1 MESVILSK
9 KEKERK
15 RFQRTPESLEVPNL
29 LAVQLE
35 SFNWFLEEGLLEL
48 FREVSP
54 IYDFNENYYIEFVS
68 PSLGEPKHS
77 EMECKEKGLTYSVPL
92 RAKVRLVSKITGEI
106 KESEVYLGELPWMT
120 ERGTFIINGTEKVI
134 INQLIRSPGIYFD
147 SQLDISGRTIF
158 RASLIP
164 SRGVWLEFETDTE
177 GAIFFRVDTSGKKI
191 PLTLLLKAVCFDTE
205 DDLVLGFRPYET
217 VLARTLKVESKPYSK
232 DEALL
237 ELLRRLNPG
246 TPVNLDNAIR
256 LINDL
261 FFDSKRYDLG
271 KVGRYKLNRKFK
283 ENVPLDVRILRAEDI
298 INISYQMAM
307 LIYMAESGEPYDE
320 YLDDIDHL
328 GNRRVKRIGEMLQ
341 HQFRIGF
348 TRMERMIKE
357 RMSLQPD
364 MEKATPQVLI
374 NIRPLTAA
382 IKEFFNSSQLC
393 QFMDQ
398 TNPLAELTNKR
409 RVSALGPGGLSR
421 ERAGF
426 EVRDVHH
433 THYGRLCPME
443 TPEGPNIGLITSLAI
458 YARINELGFIET
470 PYWKVENGRVTDRVE
485 YLTADEEQE
494 YKIAQANI
502 NLGEDGYILDEEVPC
517 AYKGTFIM
525 IPKDQVQYMDVSS
538 SQIVGVSAAL
548 IPFLEHDDAS
558 RALMGANMQ
567 RQAVPLVKPKS
578 PLVATGL
585 EKIVSRY
592 SGYLV
597 TAKRPGIV
605 KSVSAD
611 RVIVDTDDGEEDV
624 YELLKFVRSN
634 QSTCINNRV
643 IVNKGDRVEEGDII
657 ADGMATDHGE
667 LALGQNVLVAF
678 MPWEGYNYE
687 DAILISERLVI
698 DDVYTS
704 IHIEEYEIEARDTK
718 VGPEEI
724 TREVPNVSEEALR
737 NLDEDG
743 IVKIGSEVQAGDI
756 LVGKVSPKGETE
768 LTPEERLLRAILGE
782 KSREVRDTSL
792 RLPPGERGIVI
803 KTQVFSRENGDEL
816 PPGVLKIVKVYVAQK
831 RKVSIGDK
839 LAGRHGNK
847 GVIANILPIEDMPY
861 LPDGTPVDVVLNPLG
876 VPSRMNLGQIF
887 ETHLGFIADHEGFI
901 AETPVF
907 NGATED
913 EIFEGIK
920 KLMNE
925 IPCLNEN
932 GKITLYDGRT
942 GEPFHSPV
950 TVGYMYIMKLIH
962 LVDDKIHARSTGPYS
977 LVTQQPLG
985 GKAQFGGQRF
995 GEMEVWALE
1004 AYGASHTLQE
1014 MLTIKSDDIEGRNR
1028 AYESIIKGKKIQTPG
1043 IPESFKVLIRELR
1056 GLALDV
1062 VIYDKD
1068 GKEISIDE
1076 EGEKSPYDVW
1086 NEFNIN
1092 PEGMEKDGSD

>member
-1 MESVILSK
+1 METVILSK
-9 KEKERK
+9 KEKKRK
-15 RFQRTPESLEVPNL
+15 RFVRFQERLEVPNL
-29 LAVQLE
+29 LEVQLE
-35 SFNWFLEEGLLEL
+35 SFNWFLEEGLLEV

-54 IYDFNENYYIEFVS
+54 IYDFNENYYIEFISYVT
-68 PSLGEPKHS
+68 GEPKYT
-77 EMECKEKGLTYSVPL
+77 EIECKEKGMTYSVPL
-92 RAKVRLVSKITGEI
+92 KAKVRLVSKITGEI
-106 KESEVYLGELPWMT
+106 KENEVYMGELPWMT
-120 ERGTFIINGTEKVI
+120 DRGTFIINGTEKVI
-134 INQLIRSPGIYFD
+134 INQLTRSPGIYFN
-147 SQLDISGRTIF
+147 SQLDISGRPIF
-158 RASLIP
+158 HGTLIP
-164 SRGVWLEFETDTE
+164 TRGIWLEYETDGE
-177 GAIFFRVDTSGKKI
+177 GAIFFRVDNMRKV
-191 PLTLLLKAVCFDTE
+191 PVTLLLKAICFESE
-205 DDLVLGFRPYET
+205 DELLRSFGPYSAIISRS
-217 VLARTLKVESKPYSK
+217 LRVEGKPYTRE
-232 DEALL
+232 EALL
-237 ELLRRLNPG
+237 ELLKRFSPG
-246 TPVNLDNAIR
+246 TPVNTENAVR
-256 LINDL
+256 VINEY
-261 FFDSKRYDLG
+261 FFDSRRYDLG
-271 KVGRYKLNRKFK
+271 KVGRYKLNKKFE
-283 ENVPLDVRILRAEDI
+283 ENVPLDVRVLRPEDI
-298 INISYQMAM
+298 INATLYVCK
-307 LIYMAESGEPYDE
+307 LIDMAEKGEPYTQ

-328 GNRRVKRIGEMLQ
+328 GNRRVRRIGEMLQ
-341 HQFRIGF
+341 NQFRIGLL
-348 TRMERMIKE
+348 RMERMIKE

-364 MEKATPQVLI
+364 MEKATPQMLI

-409 RVSALGPGGLSR
+409 RVSALGPGGLNR

-433 THYGRLCPME
+433 THYGKLCPIE
-443 TPEGPNIGLITSLAI
+443 TPEGPNIGLITSLAT

-470 PYWKVENGRVTDRVE
+470 PYLKVENGRVTDQIE
-485 YLTADEEQE
+485 YLTADEEE
-494 YKIAQANI
+494 KYRIAQANI
-502 NLGEDGYILDEEVPC
+502 NIDENGYILDEEVPC
-517 AYKGTFIM
+517 AYGGTFTIAPREL
-525 IPKDQVQYMDVSS
+525 IEYMDVSS

-567 RQAVPLVKPKS
+567 RQAVPLIKPTA
-578 PLVATGL
+578 PLVGTGL
-585 EKIVSRY
+585 EKIVPRY

-597 TAKRPGIV
+597 TAKRPGVV

-611 RVIVDTDDGEEDV
+611 RVIVETDDGEEDV
-624 YELLKFVRSN
+624 YEMLKFVRSN

-643 IVNKGDRVEEGDII
+643 IVNKGDRVEVGDII
-657 ADGMATDHGE
+657 ADGMAMDHGE

-687 DAILISERLVI
+687 DAILISERLVR

-724 TREVPNVSEEALR
+724 TREVPNVSEESLK
-737 NLDEDG
+737 NLDEFG
-743 IVKIGSEVQAGDI
+743 IIKIGSEVQPGDI

-768 LTPEERLLRAILGE
+768 LTPEEKLIRQIFSE
-782 KSREVRDTSL
+782 KAKEVRDTSL

-803 KTQVFSRENGDEL
+803 KTQVFSRENGDDL
-816 PPGVLKIVKVYVAQK
+816 PPGVLKVVKVYVAQK
-831 RKVSIGDK
+831 RKISIGDK

-847 GVIANILPIEDMPY
+847 GVIANILPVEDMPF
-861 LPDGTPVDVVLNPLG
+861 LPDGTPVDIVLNPLG

-887 ETHLGFIADHEGFI
+887 ETHTGLIAHKNGFI

-907 NGATED
+907 NGATES
-913 EIFEGIK
+913 EIFDSIK
-920 KLMNE
+920 ELITE
-925 IPCLNEN
+925 VPGLNEN
-932 GKITLYDGRT
+932 GKCVLYDGRT
-942 GEPFHSPV
+942 GEKFDSPV

-1014 MLTIKSDDIEGRNR
+1014 MLTIKSDDIEGRTK
-1028 AYESIIKGKKIQTPG
+1028 AYESIVKGKKIQTPG

-1062 VIYDKD
+1062 IIYDKD

-1076 EGEKSPYDVW
+1076 GEERSPLEIW
-1086 NEFNIN
+1086 NEFNVN
-1092 PEGMEKDGSD
+1092 LEGMEKDGDD

>member
-1 MESVILSK
+1 LSAK
-9 KEKERK
+9 GKTRK
-15 RFQRTPESLEVPNL
+15 RFQRTPERLEVPNL

-35 SFNWFLEEGLLEL
+35 SFNWFLEEGLLEV
-48 FREVSP
+48 FKEVSP
-54 IYDFNENYYIEFVS
+54 IYDFNENYYIEFIS
-68 PSLGEPKHS
+68 HSTGEPKYS
-77 EMECKEKGLTYSVPL
+77 EIECKEKGITYSVPL

-134 INQLIRSPGIYFD
+134 INQLIRSPGVYFD
-147 SQLDISGRTIF
+147 SQLDISGRPLF

-164 SRGVWLEFETDTE
+164 SRGAWLEYETDSE
-177 GAIFFRVDTSGKKI
+177 GAIFFRVDTTGKKI

-205 DDLVLGFRPYET
+205 DDLVMGFRPYES
-217 VLARTLKVESKPYSK
+217 VIARTLKVEGKPYTK
-232 DEALL
+232 EEALL
-237 ELLRRLNPG
+237 ELLRRLSPG
-246 TPVNLDNAIR
+246 TPVNVDNAVR
-256 LINDL
+256 YINDI

-271 KVGRYKLNRKFK
+271 KVGRYKLNKKFG
-283 ENVPLDVRILRAEDI
+283 ENVPLDVRILRPEDLV
-298 INISYQMAM
+298 NIAYYMTM
-307 LIYMAESGEPYDE
+307 LIDKAEKGEYYE
-320 YLDDIDHL
+320 QYIDDIDHL
-328 GNRRVKRIGEMLQ
+328 GNRRVRRIGEMLQ
-341 HQFRIGF
+341 NQFRIGF

-364 MEKATPQVLI
+364 MEKATPQMLI

-433 THYGRLCPME
+433 THYGKLCPIE
-443 TPEGPNIGLITSLAI
+443 TPEGPNIGLITSLAT
-458 YARINELGFIET
+458 YARINEFGFIET
-470 PYWKVENGRVTDRVE
+470 PYWKVENGRVTDIVE
-485 YLTADEEQE
+485 YLTADEEQN
-494 YKIAQANI
+494 YRIAQANI
-502 NLGEDGYILDEEVPC
+502 SIDENGYILDEEVPC
-517 AYKGTFIM
+517 AYQGTFIM
-525 IPKDQVQYMDVSS
+525 VPRELVQYMDVSS

-567 RQAVPLVKPKS
+567 RQAVPLIKPKA
-578 PLVATGL
+578 PLVGTGL
-585 EKIVSRY
+585 EKIVPRY
-592 SGYLV
+592 SGYMV
-597 TAKRPGIV
+597 TAKRPGVV

-611 RVIVDTDDGEEDV
+611 RVIVETDDGEEDV

-643 IVNKGDRVEEGDII
+643 IVNKGDRVEVGDVI
-657 ADGMATDHGE
+657 ADGMATDQGE

-698 DDVYTS
+698 DDIYTS
-704 IHIEEYEIEARDTK
+704 IHIEEYDIEARDTK

-724 TREVPNVSEEALR
+724 TREVPNVSEETLR
-737 NLDEDG
+737 NLDENG
-743 IVKIGSEVQAGDI
+743 IIKVGSEVQAGDI

-816 PPGVLKIVKVYVAQK
+816 PPGVLKMVKVFVAQK

-847 GVIANILPIEDMPY
+847 GVIANILPVEDMPY
-861 LPDGTPVDVVLNPLG
+861 LPDGTPVDIVLNPLG

-887 ETHLGFIADHEGFI
+887 ETHLGLIAKHRDFI

-907 NGATED
+907 NGATEE

-920 KLMNE
+920 ELITE
-925 IPCLNEN
+925 IPGLTEN
-932 GKITLYDGRT
+932 GKCILYDGRT

-950 TVGYMYIMKLIH
+950 TVGYMYK
-962 LVDDKIHARSTGPYS
+962 
-977 LVTQQPLG
+977 
-985 GKAQFGGQRF
+985 
-995 GEMEVWALE
+995 
-1004 AYGASHTLQE
+1004 
-1014 MLTIKSDDIEGRNR
+1014 
-1028 AYESIIKGKKIQTPG
+1028 
-1043 IPESFKVLIRELR
+1043 
-1056 GLALDV
+1056 
-1062 VIYDKD
+1062 
-1068 GKEISIDE
+1068 
-1076 EGEKSPYDVW
+1076 
-1086 NEFNIN
+1086 
-1092 PEGMEKDGSD
+1092 

>member
-1 MESVILSK
+1 MSK
-9 KEKERK
+9 KEKERR
-15 RFQRTPESLEVPNL
+15 RFSRFLERLSPPNL
-29 LAVQLE
+29 LEVQIE
-35 SFNWFLEEGLLEL
+35 SFDWFLKEGLLEV
-48 FREVSP
+48 FKEVSP
-54 IYDFNENYYIEFVS
+54 IYDFNENYYIEFIS
-68 PSLGEPKHS
+68 YTTGEPKYS
-77 EMECKEKGLTYSVPL
+77 EIECRDKGVTYSVPL
-92 RAKVRLVSKITGEI
+92 KAKVRLVSKITGEI
-106 KESEVYLGELPWMT
+106 KESEVYMGELPWMT
-120 ERGTFIINGTEKVI
+120 DRGTFIVNGTEKVI

-147 SQLDISGRTIF
+147 SQLDISGKPLFHAT
-158 RASLIP
+158 LIP
-164 SRGVWLEFETDTE
+164 TRGIWLEYETDAE
-177 GAIFFRVDTSGKKI
+177 GAIFFRVDNMRKV
-191 PLTLLLKAVCFDTE
+191 PATLLLKAVCFDSE
-205 DDLVLGFRPYET
+205 EELIESFVPYD
-217 VLARTLKVESKPYSK
+217 VILARTLKVEGKPYTRE
-232 DEALL
+232 EALL
-237 ELLRRLNPG
+237 ELLRRFSPG
-246 TPVNLDNAIR
+246 TPVNIDNAVR
-256 LINDL
+256 LINEY
-261 FFDSKRYDLG
+261 FFDNKRYDLG
-271 KVGRYKLNRKFK
+271 KVGRYKLNKRF
-283 ENVPLDVRILRAEDI
+283 EEDIPLDVRILRPEDI
-298 INISYQMAM
+298 INIT
-307 LIYMAESGEPYDE
+307 LYMAKLIEKSENGEPYNQ

-328 GNRRVKRIGEMLQ
+328 GNRRVRRIGEMLQ
-341 HQFRIGF
+341 NQFRIGLL
-348 TRMERMIKE
+348 RMERMIKE
-357 RMSLQPD
+357 RMSLQAD
-364 MEKATPQVLI
+364 MEKATPQMLI

-409 RVSALGPGGLSR
+409 RVSALGPGGLNR

-433 THYGRLCPME
+433 THYGKLCPIE
-443 TPEGPNIGLITSLAI
+443 TPEGPNIGLITSLAT

-470 PYWKVENGRVTDRVE
+470 PYWKVENGRVTDQIE
-485 YLTADEEQE
+485 YLTADEEE
-494 YKIAQANI
+494 KYRIAQANI
-502 NLGEDGYILDEEVPC
+502 NIDENGYILDEEVPC
-517 AYKGTFIM
+517 AYGGTFIIAPREM
-525 IPKDQVQYMDVSS
+525 IDYMDVSS

-567 RQAVPLVKPKS
+567 RQAVPLIKPKS

-585 EKIVSRY
+585 EKIVSKY
-592 SGYLV
+592 SGHLV
-597 TAKRPGIV
+597 AAKRPGIV

-611 RVIVDTDDGEEDV
+611 RVIVETDDGEEDV
-624 YELLKFVRSN
+624 YEMLKFVRSN

-643 IVNKGDRVEEGDII
+643 IVNKGDRVEVGDII
-657 ADGMATDHGE
+657 ADGMAMDYGE
-667 LALGQNVLVAF
+667 LALGQNVLVAL

-687 DAILISERLVI
+687 DAILISERLVK

-724 TREVPNVSEEALR
+724 TREVPNVSEESLR
-737 NLDEDG
+737 NLDESG
-743 IVKIGSEVQAGDI
+743 IVKIGSEVQPGDI

-768 LTPEERLLRAILGE
+768 LTPEEKLIRQIFSE
-782 KSREVRDTSL
+782 KAREVRDTSL

-803 KTQVFSRENGDEL
+803 KTQVFSKENGDEL
-816 PPGVLKIVKVYVAQK
+816 PPGVLRVVKVYVAQK
-831 RKVSIGDK
+831 RKISIGDK

-847 GVIANILPIEDMPY
+847 GVIANILPVEDMPF

-887 ETHLGFIADHEGFI
+887 EAHTGLIAANKGFI

-907 NGATED
+907 NGASEK
-913 EIFEGIK
+913 EIFDSIK
-920 KLMNE
+920 ELMTE
-925 IPCLNEN
+925 IPGLDEN
-932 GKITLYDGRT
+932 GKCILYDGRT
-942 GEPFHSPV
+942 GERFDSPV
-950 TVGYMYIMKLIH
+950 TIGYMYIMKLIH

-1014 MLTIKSDDIEGRNR
+1014 MLTIKSDDIEGRTK
-1028 AYESIIKGKKIQTPG
+1028 AYESIVKGKKIQTPG

-1062 VIYDKD
+1062 IIYDKD

-1076 EGEKSPYDVW
+1076 EGEKSPLEIW
-1086 NEFNIN
+1086 SEFNVN
-1092 PEGMEKDGSD
+1092 LEGMEKDGDD